1 VLQLFKN
8 QEPRSLVL
16 LLVLLVVTR
25 IPWLVLNIP
34 MPGDINSLP
43 ERYPDLLLLLISMV
57 LVFLQALWINYI
69 FTQANFVE
77 QRTMVPAAVWIVIT
91 LLDKGFMMPGSPL
104 VLGFIVT
111 GLMYTLMDIRQEEAS
126 ANQAF
131 NGGFLTGFGAAI
143 HPPFILLIPFTLAG
157 LYNLKTFSIRAYVIA
172 LLGVAV
178 PLFWAWSV
186 LYLSGDSLNWWSKM
200 QQNFGLVYF
209 DTDIFRTI
217 GTTLVLLFSAGGAIA
232 TFGVIQSAGFKRKK
246 NVRTT
251 FILIGGL
258 ILVFAVSVGWPFANS
273 LMLLPPMTMLISILL
288 LRINKA
294 LIAEVLFGIFALS
307 LLTIQIL
314 SSIT

>member
-1 VLQLFKN
+1 MLHLFKN
-8 QEPRSLVL
+8 QEPRRLI
-16 LLVLLVVTR
+16 LLVILLVVTR
-25 IPWLVLNIP
+25 IPWPVLGIP

-43 ERYPDLLLLLISMV
+43 EQYPDLLLLAISMV

-69 FTQANFVE
+69 FTQANFIE

-91 LLDKGFMMPGSPL
+91 LLDKGFMMPGSPII
-104 VLGFIVT
+104 LGFIVT

-131 NGGFLTGFGAAI
+131 NAGFLTGLGAAI
-143 HPPFILLIPFTLAG
+143 HPPFLFLIPFTVAG
-157 LYNLKTFSIRAYVIA
+157 LYNLKTFSIRAYFIA

-178 PLFWAWSV
+178 PLFWAWSIF
-186 LYLSGDSLNWWSKM
+186 YLSDDSLNWWSRM
-200 QQNFGLVYF
+200 QQNLGLVYF

-217 GTTLVLLFSAGGAIA
+217 ATTVVLLFSGGGAIA
-232 TFGVIQSAGFKRKK
+232 TLGVIQSAGFKRKK

-258 ILVFAVSVGWPFANS
+258 IVVFAVSVGWPFANS

-288 LRINKA
+288 LRINKT
-294 LIAEVLFGIFALS
+294 LIAELLFGIFVLS

>member
-16 LLVLLVVTR
+16 LLVVLVVTR

-43 ERYPDLLLLLISMV
+43 ESYPNLVLLGISMS
-57 LVFLQALWINYI
+57 LVYLQALWINYI
-69 FTQANFVE
+69 FTQANFIE

-91 LLDKGFMMPGSPL
+91 LLDKGFMVPGSPL
-104 VLGFIVT
+104 LLGFIVT

-126 ANQAF
+126 ANQTF
-131 NGGFLTGFGAAI
+131 NAGFLTGFGAAI
-143 HPPFILLIPFTLAG
+143 HPPFILLVPFTIAG
-157 LYNLKTFSIRAYVIA
+157 LYNLKTFRIRAYLLA

-178 PLFWAWSV
+178 PLLWAWSI
-186 LYLSGDSLNWWSKM
+186 LYLSGGALNWWIKM
-200 QQNFGLVYF
+200 QQYFGLVYF
-209 DTDIFRTI
+209 DTDIFRAA
-217 GTTLVLLFSAGGAIA
+217 GTALVLAFSIGGAVA
-232 TFGVIQSAGFKRKK
+232 TLGIIQSAGFKRKK

-273 LMLLPPMTMLISILL
+273 LMLLPPMSMLISILL

-307 LLTIQIL
+307 LLNIQIL